1 MRIGGA
7 PKQGDNIALLVLQS
21 MLAFSGIRYKAV
33 DRRDSQEAT
42 FAMQAKK
49 HAHTHTRG
57 SHGGMSTHTHKH
69 THTHGETVQKDRGT
83 DALKRACV
91 PKCAFYKI
99 PIMLLFSCVL

>member
-57 SHGGMSTHTHKH
+57 SHGGMSTHTQAH
-69 THTHGETVQKDRGT
+69 TQ
-83 DALKRACV
+83 
-91 PKCAFYKI
+91 I
-99 PIMLLFSCVL
+99 SIMLLFSCVL

>member
-57 SHGGMSTHTHKH
+57 SHGVCCVVFAVRFI
-69 THTHGETVQKDRGT
+69 HGPRTSSDFWFKD
-83 DALKRACV
+83 
-91 PKCAFYKI
+91 
-99 PIMLLFSCVL
+99 